1 MTGGRL
7 AAGLRTLFG
16 STAGAAY
23 ELTTADETV
32 RTGLS
37 LSRRI
42 GVVALDGGSG
52 TTAVAVALSS
62 LLAARRPGP
71 VLAVDAAGG
80 HAGLIGRTVGEDP
93 ALRATSAAGA
103 DHRWT
108 ASTGSQARSGLP
120 QSGSGP
126 YVLDLAGTAR
136 VPSAVDTWVQEVTP
150 IARFFDV
157 VVTDWGARGVGLD
170 FAESVTTGHLLVMV
184 SRADRHS
191 ATRAA
196 AAAAAVGQLKG
207 APGGATRGAGDRV
220 PTVLV
225 LVDVSRTADR
235 VAPALRRRLGTPV
248 HVLPHDLA
256 WSADPMTPGRRF
268 DARTRRAHICLAQA
282 VMGQAA
288 RSQEPVART
297 TPTQTTPTQTTPTQT
312 TRTQTTPTQTT
323 RTPRPEAVVAG

>member
-1 MTGGRL
+1 MTGARL
-7 AAGLRTLFG
+7 ATGLRTLFG

-23 ELTTADETV
+23 ELTTADATV
-32 RTGLS
+32 RRGLS

-80 HAGLIGRTVGEDP
+80 HAGLVGRTIGDDP
-93 ALRATSAAGA
+93 ALRASSAAGA
-103 DHRWT
+103 DQRRT
-108 ASTGSQARSGLP
+108 ARTGTQARAGLP

-126 YVLDLAGTAR
+126 YVLDLAGPAR
-136 VPSAVDTWVQEVTP
+136 PPAAVETWAQQVTP
-150 IARFFDV
+150 IARFYDV
-157 VVTDWGARGVGLD
+157 VVTDWGVRPVGLD
-170 FAESVTTGHLLVMV
+170 LAESVATGHLLVMV

-196 AAAAAVGQLKG
+196 AAAAAVAQLSG
-207 APGGATRGAGDRV
+207 SSGGAARGTGDRV
-220 PTVLV
+220 PPILV

-248 HVLPHDLA
+248 HVLPHELE
-256 WSADPMTPGRRF
+256 WSADATTSSRRF
-268 DARTRRAHICLAQA
+268 DARTRRAHIRLARAVMEQA
-282 VMGQAA
+282 V
-288 RSQEPVART
+288 RSQEPAART
-297 TPTQTTPTQTTPTQT
+297 IPPQTDP
-312 TRTQTTPTQTT
+312 TRTSPT
-323 RTPRPEAVVAG
+323 RGPAVVAG